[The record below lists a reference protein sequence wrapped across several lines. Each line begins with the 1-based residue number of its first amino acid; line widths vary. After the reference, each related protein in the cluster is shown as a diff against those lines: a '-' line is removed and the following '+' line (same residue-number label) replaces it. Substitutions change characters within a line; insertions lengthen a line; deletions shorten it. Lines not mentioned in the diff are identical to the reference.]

1 MLKRVASLP
10 ILEIV
15 TLSSSVVQT
24 VGDYSPTV
32 STPVLDEQDRLLVDL
47 VEVMT
52 RDIPSLAHVLAI
64 MDRRLS
70 GPCEMHSATVFT
82 LDPDDGSLLAA
93 ARLGEPGP
101 GDLALAGRV
110 FRASAGAP
118 PVLAGERTAI
128 RLRIGGQTIGVL
140 VLAGRRI
147 AALRPEV
154 TAAVALQLA
163 ATLQVLAA
171 ERHRQNVAHATA
183 TIRKLFEEGTAA
195 ATVEAAGQLLAKAT
209 GEAFRTERAAVHLVG
224 PDGRIRWA
232 VGVGMTEEKND
243 DLLVNLVGKV
253 AAESP
258 VWQAMQQCNGPVLV
272 GDVDE
277 AEVRPGGFAAIMGLR
292 SFVAMPLMS
301 ASGAV
306 GMVMCGDSGQTR
318 RWTGRDHSLAQQMA
332 MEGGLIVDSARMRQA
347 EQQHVAELTRQAY
360 HDALTGLP
368 NRSQLLD
375 RAEQEVEV
383 ATASSGSIALL
394 LLDLDGF
401 KRVNDTV
408 GHHAGDALL
417 QAVGHRLQTA
427 IRDHDVVARLG
438 GDEFA
443 ILLARD
449 PDENAASAVA
459 ERIHARLC
467 EPFDIEGL
475 EVHVG
480 ASVGIALFPTHAAD
494 MPALMRAADAAMY
507 CAKRQGGGVRLAD

>member
-1 MLKRVASLP
+1 M
-10 ILEIV
+10 
-15 TLSSSVVQT
+15 SSSVQT
-24 VGDYSPTV
+24 VGDFSPTAP
-32 STPVLDEQDRLLVDL
+32 TPVLDEQARLLVDL

-64 MDRRLS
+64 IDRRLS
-70 GPCEMHSATVFT
+70 GPCGMHSATVFT
-82 LDPDDGSLLAA
+82 LDPDDGNLLVAG
-93 ARLGEPGP
+93 RLGEANP

-140 VLAGRRI
+140 VLAGHRI

-171 ERHRQNVAHATA
+171 ERHRQYVAHATA

-195 ATVEAAGQLLAKAT
+195 GTVEAAGKLLAKAT
-209 GEAFRTERAAVHLVG
+209 GEAFRTERAAVYLVG
-224 PDGRIRWA
+224 SDGRIRWA
-232 VGVGMTEEKND
+232 VGVGMSEQMND
-243 DLLVNLVGKV
+243 DLSLNLVGKV

-258 VWQAMQQCNGPVLV
+258 IWQAMQQCNGPVLV
-272 GDVDE
+272 GDVYE
-277 AEVRPGGFAAIMGLR
+277 AEVRAGGFASIMGLR

-301 ASGAV
+301 ASGPV
-306 GMVMCGDSGQTR
+306 GIVICGDPGVTR
-318 RWTGRDHSLAQQMA
+318 HWTGNDHSLAQQMA

-347 EQQHVAELTRQAY
+347 EQQHMAELTRQAY

-368 NRSQLLD
+368 NRTQLME
-375 RAEQEVEV
+375 RAGQEVEV
-383 ATASSGSIALL
+383 ATASGGRIALL

-408 GHHAGDALL
+408 GHHAGDVLLHAVGQRL
-417 QAVGHRLQTA
+417 QAV
-427 IRDHDVVARLG
+427 IREHDVVARLG

-449 PDENAASAVA
+449 PDEATASAVA

-467 EPFDIEGL
+467 EPIDIEGL
-475 EVHVG
+475 EVRVG
-480 ASVGIALFPTHAAD
+480 ASIGIALFGDHAAD
-494 MPALMRAADAAMY
+494 VPALMRAADAAMY
-507 CAKRQGGGVRLAD
+507 GAKRNGGGVRLAD